1 MPKTTLALSAM
12 VLSASYAL
20 SPNPFFLK
28 KINIFIVFIDLYI
41 FLHFPPLLSCPTP

>member
-1 MPKTTLALSAM
+1 MPKTTLVLSAM

-20 SPNPFFLK
+20 RPNPLLK

-41 FLHFPPLLSCPTP
+41 FQVGS